1 MEKIKMQTPL
11 VEMDGDEMTRIL
23 WQMIKEELLLPYLD
37 LKTEYY
43 DLGLKHR
50 NETDDQVT
58 IDAAEATK
66 KYGVAVKCATI
77 TPNKARME
85 EYDLK
90 KMYKSPNGT
99 IRAILDGT
107 VFRTPIIVKGIEPC
121 VKNWKKPITLAR
133 HAYGDIYKNTEF
145 YIDKP
150 GKVEL
155 VYTSEDG
162 EEKRTLVQDFK
173 APGVAM
179 GMHNMETSIES
190 FARSCFNY
198 ALDTR
203 QDVWFGAKDTISKT
217 YDGKF
222 KEVFSEIYEKEFKDR
237 FEAAGLTYFYS
248 LIDDIVAR
256 VMKAEGGFIW
266 ACKNYDGDVMSDMVS
281 SSFGSLAMMTSVL
294 VSPHGYYEYEAAH
307 GTVQRHYYRH
317 LEGKETSTNSVATI
331 FAWTG
336 ALRKRGELDGNEGL
350 VSFADRLE
358 KATLKTIESGNM
370 TKDLALITTLKNP
383 VVLNSRDFILAIKDT
398 LEKLS

>member
-1 MEKIKMQTPL
+1 MIFFVTMEQIVAVNSDSKPVICREENIMKKIQMTTPL

-23 WQMIKEELLLPYLD
+23 WKMIKDELLLPYID
-37 LKTEYY
+37 LNTEYY
-43 DLGLKHR
+43 DLGLAHR
-50 NETDDQVT
+50 NDTDDQVT

-77 TPNKARME
+77 TPNHARME

-107 VFRTPIIVKGIEPC
+107 VFRAPIVVKGIEPC
-121 VKNWKKPITLAR
+121 VRNWKKPITLAR
-133 HAYGDIYKNTEF
+133 HAYGDIYKNTEM
-145 YIDKP
+145 YVDKP

-162 EEKRTLVQDFK
+162 EEKRALVQEFK

-179 GMHNMETSIES
+179 GMHNMEASIES

-198 ALDTR
+198 ALDTK

-217 YDGKF
+217 YDAKF
-222 KEVFSEIYEKEFKDR
+222 KQVFQTVFDNEFKEK
-237 FEAAGLTYFYS
+237 FEEAGLTYFYS

-266 ACKNYDGDVMSDMVS
+266 ACKNYDGDV
-281 SSFGSLAMMTSVL
+281 
-294 VSPHGYYEYEAAH
+294 
-307 GTVQRHYYRH
+307 
-317 LEGKETSTNSVATI
+317 I
-331 FAWTG
+331 FCIWFSCDDDICSCFPE
-336 ALRKRGELDGNEGL
+336 R
-350 VSFADRLE
+350 
-358 KATLKTIESGNM
+358 
-370 TKDLALITTLKNP
+370 
-383 VVLNSRDFILAIKDT
+383 IL
-398 LEKLS
+398 